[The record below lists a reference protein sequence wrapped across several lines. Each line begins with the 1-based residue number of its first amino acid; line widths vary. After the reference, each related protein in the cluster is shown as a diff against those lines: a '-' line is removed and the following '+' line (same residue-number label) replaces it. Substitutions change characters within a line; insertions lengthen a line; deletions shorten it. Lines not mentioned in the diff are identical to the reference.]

1 MPHLESIDALAF
13 VLQECTFILS
23 ALRRS
28 NQTSSGPFASLL
40 INQLLKDSADE
51 YYPKAQSDR
60 KLRDEDHFLSGFVE
74 LRSLLMEI
82 DDIKDMDVITLLQP
96 YLIVIKS
103 KSTSSSTMDSIVT
116 SLSKLIKYGIINKHQ
131 HNIVPLLSQ
140 IVSSLCHCKFK
151 GNDEIHDD
159 ILVIKIIHLLEKIT
173 TTSLGDILTDDS
185 MYEILSTCF
194 SLAINSRRKELLTDS
209 AESALLSITS
219 TAFSK
224 LKNLESKPEIDHN
237 VKNSQVEFIADSLPT
252 DTIGGSVGTPIPEI
266 ESTEDSDEN
275 NLQVPL
281 EADTSDEIDIQI
293 DSDTTPFGIIC
304 LSQFLNHTV
313 DILSP
318 ESKYRYTEG
327 SRSLALQIMITI
339 VEVAG
344 VHLVNHPQLFSL
356 ISDDCCH
363 HLVRSIQ
370 NVESPLITTYALKLF
385 LYFAMNIPHYLK
397 NQLELIFT
405 TIFESVISDWGFL
418 EKDLNDDEKIVFNN
432 DKRMLLIFPSLT
444 EPQIEDLKNKYD
456 TGKSAYLKELFI
468 ETISV
473 LWYRS
478 PYFFINLFQTYDC
491 DFERSDLTN
500 SLLQLVCRLSAS
512 DSAFFTSTNITPL
525 CMEGVLSFINSSY
538 ERVRVAKSD
547 NIVISDEPNFLIDQY
562 NKKSDF
568 IECIKKWNEK
578 PKLGVQALVEKDFIK
593 DGNDNGE
600 IAEFLFHN
608 SGRLD
613 KKQLGELFGKQTS
626 AELFSKFIGLLD
638 FKNLR
643 PDESLRLLLNYFRLP
658 GEAQQID
665 RIVDAFNTRY
675 VECQDPESQETNDD
689 SGEDEEKVLPD
700 GDSMYVLSFSLIML
714 NTDLHNPNVKKP
726 MSLEDYQRNLR
737 GCYKGKDFPY
747 WYTQKMYNSI
757 KEKEIIMPEE
767 HKGTSKWF
775 ETMWHSIVAE
785 QESKSESIQLKNS
798 FISDNGQSLDSL
810 LQFDKVLFE
819 KHFKKLLTSL
829 IRMFHEATNDSVINK
844 IISTIEKCA
853 AIAIYFELDNI
864 VNDIIEIITQLSAVN
879 TFHKLD
885 HSTDDRDNLAVV
897 ELILEDDV
905 TIYASDLS
913 IMVGKDYRVQLSIIV
928 LFRVLKRYNYRVSK
942 AWIHVIRLILKL
954 FEHGLIDPNL
964 FEDFQKKLNYESLK
978 RPVGEYQINK
988 SHGSKDIGLFSTFSS
1003 YLKGLS
1009 DDSHEPTQSDINQT
1023 NNCLEFIE
1031 STGVDTL
1038 LKQVTKTSNE
1048 NLNKMVQILIALLPK
1063 KTKHNKRY
1071 FTEETLFLLEVI
1083 TCYLLITKNAKLID
1097 DVLTKCDEII
1107 NSNEKDLK
1115 MSAVSR
1121 VLSYKLLLLQVTP
1134 VASTVLLTETLV
1146 TIFELASKSKD
1157 SFIAHGKCILY
1168 PLEQLSL
1175 ISESWCQME
1184 IINIPQFWNI
1194 LRIYS
1199 SSSSMTLQVF
1209 SFIQNIVLNHANL
1222 ININNY
1228 MDVLGLLDEISAA
1241 GALGAQWEHECDKHL
1256 ADGLKVDNIVNPFK
1270 DIVDIGIESIKLTSK
1285 LSDVINGEDFK
1296 KSIDLKN
1303 STNEEVII
1311 SPWYPLIEALSHQCY
1326 NPCREL
1332 RAHAVS
1338 TLANTLINN
1347 KNLPLDELSKER
1359 IVEGNFRLIL
1369 ELLKPEVGS
1378 TDIKGMLKTQKD
1390 ILNIVCKLILTY
1402 DLDNID
1408 KWVEKVFA
1416 IASQMLENVHSNFS
1430 KSVSEVDVEV
1440 IESLKNVLLVKK
1452 GDLQLDKLKGYKMEK
1467 ILKSLIEE
1475 VLNEGAV

>member
-1 MPHLESIDALAF
+1 MPRLESIDALAF

-40 INQLLKDSADE
+40 INQLLKDSSDD
-51 YYPKAQSDR
+51 YYPKAQNDR

-74 LRSLLMEI
+74 LRSLLMEV
-82 DDIKDMDVITLLQP
+82 DDIKDMDVIALLQP

-103 KSTSSSTMDSIVT
+103 KSTSCAIMDSVVT

-140 IVSSLCHCKFK
+140 IVTSLCHCKFK
-151 GNDEIHDD
+151 GDDEIHDD
-159 ILVIKIIHLLEKIT
+159 ILVIKIIHLLETIT

-185 MYEILSTCF
+185 MYDILSTCF

-209 AESALLSITS
+209 AESTLLSITT

-224 LKNLESKPEIDHN
+224 LENLESKPEIDHN
-237 VKNSQVEFIADSLPT
+237 VKNSQVNFIADSLPT
-252 DTIGGSVGTPIPEI
+252 DTIGGSAGTPVPESS
-266 ESTEDSDEN
+266 ESLGDNTLDVS
-275 NLQVPL
+275 L
-281 EADTSDEIDIQI
+281 EAETSDEIDLQI
-293 DSDTTPFGIIC
+293 DSDTTPFGIKC

-318 ESKYRYTEG
+318 ESKLRYTEG

-344 VHLVNHPQLFSL
+344 VHLVDHPQLFTL

-385 LYFAMNIPHYLK
+385 LYFALNIPNYLK
-397 NQLELIFT
+397 IQLELIFI
-405 TIFESVISDWGFL
+405 TIFESVISNWDLL
-418 EKDLNDDEKIVFNN
+418 EKDLNEDEKVVFNN
-432 DKRMLLIFPSLT
+432 DKRQLLVFPTLS
-444 EPQIEDLKNKYD
+444 EAQIEELKTQYD
-456 TGKSAYLKELFI
+456 TGKSPYLKELFI

-491 DFERSDLTN
+491 DFDRSDLTN
-500 SLLQLVCRLSAS
+500 SLLQLVCRLSVS
-512 DSAFFTSTNITPL
+512 DSAYFTSTNITPL
-525 CMEGVLSFINSSY
+525 CMEGVLSFINSIY
-538 ERVRVAKSD
+538 ERVRVAKVD
-547 NIVISDEPNFLIDQY
+547 NIDLSSKTNFLIDQY

-578 PKLGVQALVEKDFIK
+578 PKLGVQALVEKEFIK
-593 DGNDNGE
+593 DANDNAE
-600 IAEFLFHN
+600 IAEFLFNN

-643 PDESLRLLLNYFRLP
+643 PDEALRLLMNYFRLP

-665 RIVDAFNTRY
+665 RIIERFNTRY
-675 VECQDPESQETNDD
+675 VDCQDPESSEANEDD
-689 SGEDEEKVLPD
+689 EDEEKVLPD

-775 ETMWHSIVAE
+775 ETVWHSLVTE
-785 QESKSESIQLKNS
+785 QESKSESNHSKNV
-798 FISDNGQSLDSL
+798 FISDNGQTLDSL
-810 LQFDKVLFE
+810 LQFDKVLFG
-819 KHFKKLLTSL
+819 KHFRKLLTSL
-829 IRMFHEATNDSVINK
+829 IRMFHEATNDNVINK

-853 AIAIYFELDNI
+853 AIAIYFELDDI
-864 VNDIIEIITQLSAVN
+864 VNDIIEVTAQLSAIN
-879 TFHKLD
+879 AFQKLD
-885 HSTDDRDNLAVV
+885 HSNDDRDNLAVV
-897 ELILEDDV
+897 ELIMADNE
-905 TIYASDLS
+905 TIYTSDLS
-913 IMVGKDYRVQLSIIV
+913 IMIGKDYRVQLSVIV
-928 LFRVLKRYNYRVSK
+928 LFRVLKRSNYHVSK
-942 AWIHVIRLILKL
+942 AWIHVVRMILKL

-964 FEDFQKKLNYESLK
+964 FDEFQKKLNYEPLK
-978 RPVGEYQINK
+978 KPVGEHQINRIN
-988 SHGSKDIGLFSTFSS
+988 GSKENGLFSTFSS

-1009 DDSHEPTQSDINQT
+1009 DDSPEPTQNDIDQT
-1023 NNCLEFIE
+1023 NSCLEFIE

-1063 KTKHNKRY
+1063 KNKHNKRY
-1071 FTEETLFLLEVI
+1071 YNEEMLLLLEII
-1083 TCYLLITKNAKLID
+1083 TCYLLITKNSKLIT
-1097 DVLTKCDEII
+1097 DVLVKCDEII
-1107 NSNEKDLK
+1107 NTEEKDLK

-1134 VASTVLLTETLV
+1134 VESTPILTETL
-1146 TIFELASKSKD
+1146 TTLYDLATKSRD
-1157 SFIAHGKCILY
+1157 SFVTHGKCILY

-1175 ISESWCQME
+1175 ISESWCQLV

-1194 LRIYS
+1194 LRVYA
-1199 SSSSMTLQVF
+1199 SSSSMTKTIF
-1209 SFIQNIVLNHANL
+1209 SFVQNIILNHPNL
-1222 ININNY
+1222 VNISNY
-1228 MDVLGLLDEISAA
+1228 MDILGLLDEISAA

-1270 DIVDIGIESIKLTSK
+1270 EIVDIGIESIKLTSQ
-1285 LSDVINGEDFK
+1285 LSDVINSEHFK
-1296 KSIDLKN
+1296 KSIEVKN
-1303 STNEEVII
+1303 DSSKEEVII
-1311 SPWYPLIEALSHQCY
+1311 PWYPLIEALSHQCC

-1332 RAHAVS
+1332 RGHAVNI
-1338 TLANTLINN
+1338 LANTLINN

-1369 ELLKPEVGS
+1369 ELLKPEIGS
-1378 TDIKGMLKTQKD
+1378 TDIKGMIKTQKD
-1390 ILNIVCKLILTY
+1390 ILNVVCKLILTY
-1402 DLDNID
+1402 DLDNIE
-1408 KWVEKVFA
+1408 KWVEKIFA

-1430 KSVSEVDVEV
+1430 KSTSEVDVEV
-1440 IESLKNVLLVKK
+1440 IEILKNVLLVKK

-1467 ILKSLIEE
+1467 ILKTLIED
-1475 VLNEGAV
+1475 VLKEETV